1 MSQSAGLRAPGAVAA
16 MLLGGCAG
24 EPRTAEG
31 ESFPA
36 GPEYHV
42 LMAEVAM
49 ERKDYRGAAQEYLT
63 AAEQSTDERIAR
75 RATEFAFAVGLDAF
89 ALRSALRWAQLEPYE
104 PVAHEVLARLNL
116 RRYRLDAALDAAER
130 ALGPSEPRRDQDYL
144 ALASDLG
151 EEENA
156 VYVTRL
162 LARLAAQ
169 DPLAPGLQLA
179 LGTAALR
186 SGDTTLALG
195 AASAALADDPEWPEA
210 RVLRARALLAAG
222 ATDSALE
229 DIDSLAREQP
239 GLGVGLERARL
250 TSAAGQVPAA
260 AAQLDDL
267 EQEYGA
273 QPEITRMRAFVALAG
288 DDLDG
293 AWDAFNRLLKD
304 GYSVYENLYFLGQIA
319 AEREGPEAAIRLYR
333 RVKAGDYLVPARL
346 AMAAAYG
353 DLDDADTALAELEQ
367 FAEEQPRQAFE
378 IAAFRA
384 EFLQALGRHEEALEA
399 FDAALVYRPESP
411 ILLMGRGTV
420 LDSLG
425 RSGAAI
431 RELQRAARIA
441 PDNAAVLNALG
452 YTLANRTRRI
462 KEADP
467 LVRLAFEL
475 APGSPAIMDSMG
487 WVRYRQG
494 RLEEARSYLEE
505 AYGVFPDPEVAAHLG
520 EVLWKLDEREQAREI
535 WTAALTEHPENVPLN
550 ETLERVLK

>member
-1 MSQSAGLRAPGAVAA
+1 MTQSARLAASCALAAV
-16 MLLGGCAG
+16 LLASCAG
-24 EPRTAEG
+24 EPRAAG
-31 ESFPA
+31 PESYPA

-42 LMAEVAM
+42 LMAEIAV
-49 ERKDYRGAAQEYLT
+49 ERKDYRAAAQEYLT
-63 AAEQSTDERIAR
+63 AAEQSSDERVAR

-89 ALRSALRWAQLEPYE
+89 ALRSALRWVQLEPYD
-104 PVAHEVLARLNL
+104 PVPNEVLARLNL
-116 RRYRLDAALDAAER
+116 RRCRLDAALEAAER
-130 ALGPSEPRRDQDYL
+130 ALGASEPRRDQDYL

-151 EEENA
+151 EEDNA
-156 VYVTRL
+156 LYVTRL

-222 ATDSALE
+222 ASDSALE
-229 DIDSLAREQP
+229 EIETLAREQP

-250 TSAAGQVPAA
+250 TSVAGDVPSA
-260 AAQLDDL
+260 AAQLDEL
-267 EQEYGA
+267 EREYEA
-273 QPEITRMRAFVALAG
+273 QPEITRMRGFVALAG

-304 GYSVYENLYFLGQIA
+304 GYSVYEMLYFLGQIA

-346 AMAAAYG
+346 AMAAAYR
-353 DLDDADTALAELEQ
+353 DLGEPDTALAELEQ

-378 IAAFRA
+378 ITAFQA
-384 EFLQALGRHEEALEA
+384 EFLQALGRYEEALEA

-411 ILLMGRGTV
+411 SLLLGRGTV

-431 RELQRAARIA
+431 RELRRAARIA
-441 PDNAAVLNALG
+441 PDDAAVLNALG

-462 KEADP
+462 NEADP

-505 AYGVFPDPEVAAHLG
+505 AYGLFPDPEVAAHLG
-520 EVLWKLDEREQAREI
+520 EVLWKLGERDRAREI
-535 WTAALTEHPENVPLN
+535 WTAALAESPASGPLN
-550 ETLERVLK
+550 ETLERFLK

>member
-1 MSQSAGLRAPGAVAA
+1 MRQTARLAVSCAVAA

-24 EPRTAEG
+24 EPRAAAE
-31 ESFPA
+31 EAYPA

-42 LMAEVAM
+42 LMAEIAM
-49 ERKDYRGAAQEYLT
+49 ERKDYRAAAQEYLT
-63 AAEQSTDERIAR
+63 AAEQSSDAHVAR
-75 RATEFAFAVGLDAF
+75 RATEFAFAAGLDAF
-89 ALRSALRWAQLEPYE
+89 ALRSALRWVQLEPYD
-104 PVAHEVLARLNL
+104 PVPNEVLARLNL
-116 RRYRLDAALDAAER
+116 RRYRLDAALEAAER

-144 ALASDLG
+144 ALATDLG

-156 VYVTRL
+156 LYVTRL

-186 SGDTTLALG
+186 SGDTALALG

-222 ATDSALE
+222 AGDSALE
-229 DIDSLAREQP
+229 EIETLARAQP
-239 GLGVGLERARL
+239 GLGIGLERARL
-250 TSAAGQVPAA
+250 TSAAGDVPAA

-267 EQEYGA
+267 EREHGA
-273 QPEITRMRAFVALAG
+273 QPEITRMRGFVALAG

-293 AWDAFNRLLKD
+293 AWDAFNQLLKD

-319 AEREGPEAAIRLYR
+319 AERDGPEAAVKLYR

-346 AMAAAYG
+346 AMAAAYR
-353 DLDDADTALAELEQ
+353 DLGEPDTALAELAR

-378 IAAFRA
+378 ITAFRA
-384 EFLQALGRHEEALEA
+384 EFLQSLGRYAEALDA
-399 FDAALVYRPESP
+399 FDAALGYRPESP
-411 ILLMGRGTV
+411 SLLLGRGTV

-425 RSGAAI
+425 RSSAAI
-431 RELQRAARIA
+431 RELRRAARIA
-441 PDNAAVLNALG
+441 PDDAAVLNALG

-462 KEADP
+462 SEAEP

-475 APGSPAIMDSMG
+475 APESPAIMDSMG

-505 AYGVFPDPEVAAHLG
+505 AHGLFPDPEVAAHLG
-520 EVLWKLDEREQAREI
+520 EVLWKLGERDRAREI
-535 WTAALTEHPENVPLN
+535 WTDALTRSPDSVPLN
-550 ETLERVLK
+550 ETLERFLK